1 MTKNTPA
8 SPASPCH
15 PRTTADLRRRVLSA
29 AQLKMR
35 GVSVA
40 EAAARCGDG
49 GPWQR
54 PLPGVYVLHPEPLTG
69 EERLRAALL
78 YAGRPPASGRR
89 SVPAQPGP
97 EADPES
103 GYGEAMITGLAALAL
118 HGFAAAPPP
127 APADAVDVLVPR
139 TRRLR
144 SVGYVRLV
152 RSAGTPR
159 AEQLRGLPVAPVE
172 RALADAIAGLG
183 DPWPYA
189 GCSSRRCAAD
199 TANRPWWYVS

>member
-1 MTKNTPA
+1 MTQNT
-8 SPASPCH
+8 PASPCH
-15 PRTTADLRRRVLSA
+15 PRNTVDLRQRVLSA

-54 PLPGVYVLHPEPLTG
+54 PLPGVYVLHPEPPTG

-97 EADPES
+97 EAADPES

-189 GCSSRRCAAD
+189 GCSSRRCAAG
-199 TANRPWWYVS
+199 TANRLSW

>member
-78 YAGRPPASGRR
+78 YAGFYHRPPAAAAYRR
-89 SVPAQPGP
+89 SRARR
-97 EADPES
+97 
-103 GYGEAMITGLAALAL
+103 
-118 HGFAAAPPP
+118 
-127 APADAVDVLVPR
+127 R
-139 TRRLR
+139 TR
-144 SVGYVRLV
+144 SP
-152 RSAGTPR
+152 GT
-159 AEQLRGLPVAPVE
+159 A
-172 RALADAIAGLG
+172 
-183 DPWPYA
+183 
-189 GCSSRRCAAD
+189 
-199 TANRPWWYVS
+199 RP